1 VEGDLG
7 VLIVAIL
14 QAAVRS
20 GTPILFV
27 CIGEIFAERSGIL
40 NVGLEGM
47 MLVGAIA
54 GFTAGFTVGNP
65 VVGVFAAAAAGALF
79 SLIHAYVTITLRADQ
94 IVSGLTLTI
103 LGTGISGF
111 FGKPMIGQVG
121 PGFDKFAIPG
131 LSKIPVIG
139 QVLFQQDAMVYLS
152 FLLVP
157 IAWWVMYKTHL
168 GLAIRSV
175 GENPATADSLGVS
188 VVKIRYGCV
197 LFGGAMAGIGGAYLS
212 LAYTTMWIE
221 QMSGGRGWI
230 TLALVIF
237 AGWNPAKAVLG
248 AYLFGGA
255 DALQLRIQA
264 VGLELP
270 TYFLMMLPY
279 VLTIVILVLASRAS
293 LRRRIGAPAAL
304 GLPYAREER

>member
-1 VEGDLG
+1 M
-7 VLIVAIL
+7 VAIL

-27 CIGEIFAERSGIL
+27 CIGEIYAERSGIL
-40 NVGLEGM
+40 NVGLEGL

-54 GFTAGFTVGNP
+54 GFTAGYSAGNP
-65 VVGVFAAAAAGALF
+65 VVGVFAAAVAGALF

-121 PGFDKFAIPG
+121 PGFDQVAIPG
-131 LSKIPVIG
+131 LSKIPILG

-152 FLLVP
+152 FVLVP

-188 VVKIRYGCV
+188 VAKVRYGCV
-197 LFGGAMAGIGGAYLS
+197 LFGGAMAGLGGAYLS

-237 AGWNPAKAVLG
+237 AAWNPGRAMLG

-264 VGLELP
+264 VGLDIP

-279 VLTIVILVLASRAS
+279 VLTIAILVLASRAS